1 PRSDRPLPTAAGTVA
16 PDPVRVEPSG
26 SADGASAPGAEHALS
41 LIDRVHRSGVSDP
54 REVFARAGAPARFRV
69 GSIVKD
75 GRRGRPRPRGKEDLM
90 VVTALT
96 PAVLRSTPT
105 CSDAPDPSRRPAPR
119 VAGPPPRSP
128 SDDLVLRLGHLP
140 HHRLRQPRRSHRTHR
155 SRP

>member
-1 PRSDRPLPTAAGTVA
+1 FFFQPEDGIRDRNVTGVQTCALPISGVAALRRRA
-16 PDPVRVEPSG
+16 RP
-26 SADGASAPGAEHALS
+26 EHACS

-105 CSDAPDPSRRPAPR
+105 C
-119 VAGPPPRSP
+119 
-128 SDDLVLRLGHLP
+128 
-140 HHRLRQPRRSHRTHR
+140 
-155 SRP
+155 